1 DPALT
6 HEIADVIAEGS
17 FYGMETF
24 DQSILRLASSG
35 RVSFEEAFRHAT
47 KPSDLRLRAQQ
58 MGLLGT

>member
-1 DPALT
+1 
-6 HEIADVIAEGS
+6 
-17 FYGMETF
+17 METF